1 MKRTLIA
8 GFGNVLRGD
17 DGFGVEVLRRLGE
30 RGVPSD
36 SVELLDVGTGGIRL
50 AQELMTP
57 YDRLIIIDAT
67 TRGGAPGTV
76 YSLVVEG
83 VQPTREIDMHTTV
96 PSRALEVAQ
105 ALGPLPAEIHFV
117 GCEPG
122 STEDLTTELS
132 APVAA
137 AVGEAVRRIEELL
150 RAGLT
155 SPASGSSEQA
165 QSVAVA
171 VPQVE
176 ASPGDGAAGIT
187 IARED
192 ELLELLYWFEGE
204 GFSGVAS
211 IGGIVRFTNL
221 SDPLVRQTLDRLI
234 GRGDVRLDTSRG
246 GEYRLTESGR
256 REAARRFAAE
266 FAPMLNQGHGECSD
280 PECDCHSSEGGAA
293 DCRARTHDHSQHT
306 R

>member
-1 MKRTLIA
+1 MTRTLIA

-30 RGVPSD
+30 RGVASD

-50 AQELMTP
+50 AQELITR

-67 TRGGAPGTV
+67 TRGGVPGTV
-76 YSLVVEG
+76 YSLIIDG
-83 VQPTREIDMHTTV
+83 VLPTREIDMHTTV

-105 ALGPLPAEIHFV
+105 AFGPLPGEIYLV

-122 STEDLTTELS
+122 SVDELTTELS

-137 AVGEAVRRIEELL
+137 AVDDAVRRVEALL
-150 RAGLT
+150 RQEFASANATPAANVQAAATGAG
-155 SPASGSSEQA
+155 S
-165 QSVAVA
+165 
-171 VPQVE
+171 
-176 ASPGDGAAGIT
+176 D

-204 GFSGVAS
+204 GFGGVAS
-211 IGGIVRFTNL
+211 MEGIIRFTNL
-221 SDPLVRQTLDRLI
+221 SEPLVRRTLDRLLS
-234 GRGDVRLDTSRG
+234 RGDVMLDTSRG
-246 GEYRLTESGR
+246 AEYRLTEPGR

-280 PECDCHSSEGGAA
+280 PECDCHTSEGGAA
-293 DCRARTHDHSQHT
+293 ECHGRAHNHAH
-306 R
+306 